1 MFAKSYKITEP
12 KRFEIFVEDIQ
23 NNDVLVRPE
32 YLAVCKADIRYYLGN
47 RSLNVLKRK
56 FPMSLIH
63 EATGV
68 VVKDKSGNLKA
79 GQRVV
84 MLPCRRAD
92 DCDGTKCDECVRNNP
107 HLLDN
112 YCPESKFCSSNFD
125 GFSKELMDIGADY
138 LVPIPDEVGAEA
150 VFSELISVGCC
161 ALRRAGLDKSNAPK
175 NIAIWG
181 DGIMGYIIALVA
193 KYSLECEV
201 DVIGLSKEKLAEFD
215 FANIYYAN
223 DIEDLPR
230 MTVAIEAVGGNASG
244 IAANQAID
252 KLYSGGKLILC
263 GVANDNIPLN
273 TRMVLEHGL
282 SIRGTTRSTRCDFEG
297 ALELLKIKDFRERVL
312 KLLLST
318 VEVDDI
324 KKYYAVF
331 EKESKSTALGKNI
344 MKISF

>member
-12 KRFEIFVEDIQ
+12 KRFEIFVEDIHSK
-23 NNDVLVRPE
+23 DVLVRPD

-68 VVKDKSGNLKA
+68 VVRDKHGKLKE

-84 MLPCRRAD
+84 LLPCRKS
-92 DCDGTKCDECVRNNP
+92 DCDGTKCQECVRDNP

-112 YCPESKFCSSNFD
+112 YCPESKFCSSNYD
-125 GFSKELMDIGADY
+125 GFSKELMDIEHEY
-138 LVPIPDEVGAEA
+138 LIPIPDEVGPEA
-150 VFSELISVGCC
+150 VFSELLSVGCC
-161 ALRRAGLDKSNAPK
+161 ALRRAGLSKENAPE

-181 DGIMGYIIALVA
+181 DGIMGYVIALVA
-193 KYSLECEV
+193 KYSLGCEV
-201 DVIGLSKEKLAEFD
+201 NVIGLDKEKLAQFD
-215 FANIYYAN
+215 FANTYFAN
-223 DIEDLPR
+223 DIEMLPR

-273 TRMVLEHGL
+273 TRMVLEHGI
-282 SIRGTTRSTRCDFEG
+282 SIRGTTRSTRCDFEQ
-297 ALELLKIKDFRERVL
+297 AVELLKIKDFRERVL
-312 KLLLST
+312 RLLLS
-318 VEVDDI
+318 VVDVPNIRD
-324 KKYYAVF
+324 YYAVF

>member
-23 NNDVLVRPE
+23 YKDVLVRPE

-63 EATGV
+63 EATGIV
-68 VVKDKSGNLKA
+68 VRDNNGKFEP

-84 MLPCRRAD
+84 LLPCRKA
-92 DCDGTKCDECVRNNP
+92 DCDGTKCRECVRNNP

-112 YCPESKFCSSNFD
+112 YCPESKFCSSNYD
-125 GFSKELMDIGADY
+125 GFSKELMDINEEY
-138 LVPIPDEVGAEA
+138 LIPIPDEVGCEA
-150 VFSELISVGCC
+150 VFSELLSVGCC
-161 ALRRAGLDKSNAPK
+161 ALRRAGISKENAPE

-181 DGIMGYIIALVA
+181 DGIMGYVIALVA
-193 KYSLECEV
+193 KYMLDCEV
-201 DVIGLSKEKLAEFD
+201 NVIGLDKEKLAKFD
-215 FANIYYAN
+215 FANTYFSN
-223 DIEDLPR
+223 DIESLPR

-263 GVANDNIPLN
+263 GVANDNTPLN
-273 TRMVLEHGL
+273 TRMVLEHGI
-282 SIRGTTRSTRCDFEG
+282 SIRGTTRSTRCDFEN
-297 ALELLKIKDFRERVL
+297 AVELLKNENFRERVL
-312 KLLLST
+312 RLLIST
-318 VEVDDI
+318 IEVNNI
-324 KKYYAVF
+324 KDYYAVF

>member
-23 NNDVLVRPE
+23 NKDVLVKPE

-47 RSLNVLKRK
+47 RSLSVLKRK

-68 VVKDKSGNLKA
+68 VVRDKHGKFKE

-84 MLPCRRAD
+84 MLPCRKAE
-92 DCDGTKCDECVRNNP
+92 CDGTKCQQCVRDNP

-112 YCPESKFCSSNFD
+112 YCPESKFCSSNYD
-125 GFSKELMDIGADY
+125 GFSKELMDISDEY
-138 LVPIPDEVGAEA
+138 LLPIPDEVGAEA
-150 VFSELISVGCC
+150 VFSELLSVGCC
-161 ALRRAGLDKSNAPK
+161 ALRRAGLSKENAPE

-181 DGIMGYIIALVA
+181 DGIMGYVIALVA
-193 KYSLECEV
+193 KYSLDCEV
-201 DVIGLSKEKLAEFD
+201 NVIGLDKEKLAMFD
-215 FANIYYAN
+215 FANTYFSN
-223 DIEDLPR
+223 DIDALPR

-282 SIRGTTRSTRCDFEG
+282 SIRGTTRSIRCDFEQ
-297 ALELLKIKDFRERVL
+297 ALELLKNKDFRERA
-312 KLLLST
+312 KRLLISA
-318 VEVDDI
+318 VDVKNI
-324 KKYYAVF
+324 KDYYAVF

-344 MKISF
+344 MKIEF

>member
-12 KRFEIFVEDIQ
+12 KRFEIFVEDVR
-23 NNDVLVRPE
+23 NDAVLVRPE

-47 RSLNVLKRK
+47 RSARVLKRK

-63 EATGV
+63 EATGIV
-68 VVKDKSGNLKA
+68 IRDRSGKFKPD
-79 GQRVV
+79 QRVV
-84 MLPCRRAD
+84 LLPCRRAE
-92 DCDGTKCDECVRNNP
+92 CEGNKCDICVRDDEC
-107 HLLDN
+107 LLDN
-112 YCPESKFCSSNFD
+112 YCPESHFCSSNYD
-125 GFSKELMDIGADY
+125 GFSKELMDISDEY
-138 LVPIPDEVGAEA
+138 ILPVPDGVGAEA

-161 ALRRAGLDKSNAPK
+161 AMRRAGLTKDNAPES
-175 NIAIWG
+175 IAVWG

-193 KYSLECEV
+193 KFSL
-201 DVIGLSKEKLAEFD
+201 DRHINVIGLSEEKLAMFD
-215 FANIYYAN
+215 FADVYYSN
-223 DIEDLPR
+223 DIDLLPR
-230 MTVAIEAVGGNASG
+230 MSVAIEAVGGNASG

-252 KLYSGGKLILC
+252 KLYSGGRLVLC

-282 SIRGTTRSTRCDFEG
+282 TIMGTTRSTRCDFEK
-297 ALELLKIKDFRERVL
+297 ALELLQIGEFRDRIL

-324 KKYYAVF
+324 KKYYEVF

-344 MKISF
+344 MKITF

>member
-1 MFAKSYKITEP
+1 
-12 KRFEIFVEDIQ
+12 
-23 NNDVLVRPE
+23 
-32 YLAVCKADIRYYLGN
+32 
-47 RSLNVLKRK
+47 
-56 FPMSLIH
+56 
-63 EATGV
+63 
-68 VVKDKSGNLKA
+68 
-79 GQRVV
+79 
-84 MLPCRRAD
+84 MLPCRKAD
-92 DCDGTKCDECVRNNP
+92 DCDGTKCDECVRDNP

-112 YCPESKFCSSNFD
+112 YCPDSKFCSSNFD
-125 GFSKELMDIGADY
+125 GFSKELMDISEDY
-138 LVPIPDEVGAEA
+138 LVLIPDEVGAEA

-175 NIAIWG
+175 NIAVWG

-193 KYSLECEV
+193 KYSLECDV

-282 SIRGTTRSTRCDFEG
+282 SIRGTTRSTRCDFEN
-297 ALELLKIKDFRERVL
+297 ALELLKIEGFRERVL

>member
-23 NNDVLVRPE
+23 NKNVLVRPE

-47 RSLNVLKRK
+47 RSLSVLKRK

-68 VVKDKSGNLKA
+68 VVKDKSGKFKE

-84 MLPCRRAD
+84 LLPCRKAE
-92 DCDGTKCDECVRNNP
+92 DCDGTKCSVCVRDNP

-112 YCPESKFCSSNFD
+112 YCPESRFCSSNYD
-125 GFSKELMDIGADY
+125 GFSKELMDIEEEY
-138 LVPIPDEVGAEA
+138 LLPIPDEVGVEA
-150 VFSELISVGCC
+150 VFSELLSVGCC
-161 ALRRAGLDKSNAPK
+161 ALRRAGIDETNAPK
-175 NIAIWG
+175 NIAVWG
-181 DGIMGYIIALVA
+181 DGIMGYVIALVA
-193 KYSLECEV
+193 KYSLGCRV
-201 DVIGLSKEKLAEFD
+201 DVIGLSKEKLAMFD
-215 FANIYYAN
+215 FADIYYSN
-223 DIEDLPR
+223 DIEELPR

-273 TRMVLEHGL
+273 TRMVLEHGI
-282 SIRGTTRSTRCDFEG
+282 SIRGTTRSTRCDFEK
-297 ALELLKIKDFRERVL
+297 AVELLKIRDFRERVL
-312 KLLLST
+312 RLLLS
-318 VEVDDI
+318 VEDVMDI
-324 KKYYAVF
+324 RKYYEIF
-331 EKESKSTALGKNI
+331 EKESRSTALGKNI

>member
-23 NNDVLVRPE
+23 NRNVLVRPD

-47 RSLNVLKRK
+47 RSLAILKRK

-68 VVKDKSGNLKA
+68 VVRDKNGKFA
-79 GQRVV
+79 PGQRVV
-84 MLPCRRAD
+84 LLPCLKAE
-92 DCDGTKCDECVRNNP
+92 CDGTKCSECVRTNP

-112 YCPESKFCSSNFD
+112 YCPESKFRSSNFD
-125 GFSKELMDIGADY
+125 GFSKELMDVEEEY
-138 LVPIPDEVGAEA
+138 LVPIPDCVGSEA
-150 VFSELISVGCC
+150 VFSELLSVGFC
-161 ALRRAGLDKSNAPK
+161 ALRRAGLTKENAPQ

-193 KYSLECEV
+193 KYHLECEV
-201 DVIGLSKEKLAEFD
+201 NVIGLAPEKLAMFD
-215 FANIYYAN
+215 FANTYFSN
-223 DIEDLPR
+223 DIDSLPR

-252 KLYSGGKLILC
+252 KLYSGGRLILS
-263 GVANDNIPLN
+263 GVANDNVPLN
-273 TRMVLEHGL
+273 TRMILEHGL
-282 SIRGTTRSTRCDFEG
+282 SVRGTTRSTRQDFEN
-297 ALELLKIKDFRERVL
+297 AVELLTNEYFRERV
-312 KLLLST
+312 KRLLLST
-318 VEVDDI
+318 NEVSNI
-324 KKYYAVF
+324 KDYYEVF

-344 MKISF
+344 MKIEF

>member
-23 NNDVLVRPE
+23 NEDVLVRPE

-47 RSLNVLKRK
+47 RSLSVLKRK

-63 EATGV
+63 EATGIV
-68 VVKDKSGNLKA
+68 IKDKSNNFNV

-84 MLPCRRAD
+84 LLPCRKA
-92 DCDGTKCDECVRNNP
+92 DCDGSKCDECVRNNP

-112 YCPESKFCSSNFD
+112 YCPESRFCSSNYD
-125 GFSKELMDIGADY
+125 GFSKELMDISAEY
-138 LVPIPDEVGAEA
+138 LLPIPDEVGSEA

-161 ALRRAGLDKSNAPK
+161 ALRRAGLSKENAPQSV
-175 NIAIWG
+175 AIWG
-181 DGIMGYIIALVA
+181 DGIMGYIISLVA
-193 KYSLECEV
+193 KYSLNCEIN
-201 DVIGLSKEKLAEFD
+201 VIGLSKEKLALFD
-215 FANIYYAN
+215 YAN
-223 DIEDLPR
+223 VYYSNDIDNLPR

-252 KLYSGGKLILC
+252 KLYSGGRLILC

-282 SIRGTTRSTRCDFEG
+282 SIRGTTRSTRCDFES
-297 ALELLKIKDFRERVL
+297 ALELLKIKDFRDRIL
-312 KLLLST
+312 RLLLST
-318 VEVDDI
+318 VEVDNI
-324 KKYYAVF
+324 KQYYAVF

>member
-23 NNDVLVRPE
+23 NENVLVRPE

-47 RSLNVLKRK
+47 RSLNILKRK

-68 VVKDKSGNLKA
+68 VVRDKSGSFNA

-84 MLPCRRAD
+84 LLPCRKAE
-92 DCDGTKCDECVRNNP
+92 CDGTKCTECVRDNP

-112 YCPESKFCSSNFD
+112 YCPDSRFCSSNYD
-125 GFSKELMDIGADY
+125 GFSKELMDISEDY
-138 LVPIPDEVGAEA
+138 LVPIPENVGPEA

-161 ALRRAGLDKSNAPK
+161 ALRRAGLTDGNAPE
-175 NIAIWG
+175 NVAVWG
-181 DGIMGYIIALVA
+181 DGIMGYIISLVA
-193 KYSLECEV
+193 KYSLNCEINV
-201 DVIGLSKEKLAEFD
+201 VGLSKEKLEMFD
-215 FANIYYAN
+215 YANVYYSN
-223 DIEDLPR
+223 DIESLPR

-263 GVANDNIPLN
+263 GVANDNVPLN
-273 TRMVLEHGL
+273 TRMVLEHGI
-282 SIRGTTRSTRCDFEG
+282 SIRGTTRSTRCDFEK
-297 ALELLKIKDFRERVL
+297 ALQLLTIDGFRERIL
-312 KLLLST
+312 RLLLST